1 MKKRKAV
8 VLYGSLTGNTEQV
21 GKAFAEVLEEY
32 GFETRCEKLVAGK
45 DWSNDPVY
53 FWDYDIV
60 VLGSLIVAGLPYK
73 EVYQLLGLQGNR
85 TIMGKAM
92 EPPKNGEPLDPE
104 KNPMGRLN
112 GHSGIPGI
120 VAPSVATGSPG
131 AKGDQLPTIYG
142 VVYAT
147 YGGSG
152 VGPPE
157 CYGSL
162 EVMEELLRVNGVRT
176 VGKFACPGK
185 EIRHEAV
192 DGIAKE
198 LNINIA
204 DAMALIQRFG
214 RDPEAEEFAKMPEE
228 KLHIIKKY
236 MGIED
241 DFSMLEGNDPLG
253 IGKPGSTFW
262 HYDSGIRPSKRD
274 ITKAKIFMAEI
285 IEDYFLTTTGDP
297 RPPYAMYTCI
307 S

>member
-8 VLYGSLTGNTEQV
+8 VLYGSLTGNTEMV
-21 GKAFAEVLEEY
+21 GKAMAEVLEEY

-45 DWSNDPVY
+45 DWKDDPVY

-73 EVYQLLGLQGNR
+73 EVYQLLGLQGTRN
-85 TIMGKAM
+85 IMGTTM
-92 EPPKNGEPLDPE
+92 NPNQPGDPE
-104 KNPMGRLN
+104 MNPMGRLSL
-112 GHSGIPGI
+112 HSGIAGI
-120 VAPSVATGSPG
+120 AAPSVATGSPG
-131 AKGDQLPTIYG
+131 AKGDNLPTIYG

-157 CYGSL
+157 CYGTL

-185 EIRHEAV
+185 EMRHEAV
-192 DGIAKE
+192 DGCARD
-198 LNINIA
+198 LGINIA
-204 DAMALIQRFG
+204 DAQAMLQRWSL
-214 RDPEAEEFAKMPEE
+214 DPETEEFTSDPEKTAVIE
-228 KLHIIKKY
+228 KY
-236 MGIED
+236 MAIKD
-241 DFSMLEGNDPLG
+241 DYSMLEGNDPLG

-262 HYDSGIRPSKRD
+262 HYDMAKRPSKRD
-274 ITKAKIFMAEI
+274 LIKAKIFMAEI

-297 RPPYAMYTCI
+297 RPPYGVYTCI

>member
-1 MKKRKAV
+1 MKKRKAA
-8 VLYGSLTGNTEQV
+8 VLYGSLTGNTEMV

-45 DWSNDPVY
+45 DWSKDPVY
-53 FWDYDIV
+53 PWEYDII

-85 TIMGKAM
+85 NIMGLELAAGKD
-92 EPPKNGEPLDPE
+92 LDPDV
-104 KNPMGRLN
+104 NPMGRLMA
-112 GHSGIPGI
+112 HSGVPGI
-120 VAPSVATGSPG
+120 VAPSVATGAPG
-131 AKGDQLPTIYG
+131 AKGDNLPTIYG

-157 CYGSL
+157 CYGTL

-185 EIRHEAV
+185 EMRHEAV
-192 DGIAKE
+192 DGISKA

-204 DAMALIQRFG
+204 DAMALIQRFTL
-214 RDPEAEEFAKMPEE
+214 DPDAEEFQKMDPE
-228 KLHIIKKY
+228 KVATIKHFL
-236 MGIED
+236 GLED
-241 DFSMLEGNDPLG
+241 DYSMLEGNDPLG
-253 IGKPGSTFW
+253 IGKPGSSFW
-262 HYDSGIRPSKRD
+262 HYDSGRRPSQRD
-274 ITKAKIFMAEI
+274 LTKAKIFMAEI

>member
-8 VLYGSLTGNTEQV
+8 VLYGSLTGNTEMV
-21 GKAFAEVLEEY
+21 GKAMAEVLEEY
-32 GFETRCEKLVAGK
+32 GFETRCEKLSAGR
-45 DWSNDPVY
+45 DWSKTPV
-53 FWDYDIV
+53 FFKDYDIV

-85 TIMGKAM
+85 TINGITMAPGV
-92 EPPKNGEPLDPE
+92 EPPDPDLNPL
-104 KNPMGRLN
+104 GRLN
-112 GHSGIPGI
+112 RNSGIPGI

-131 AKGDQLPTIYG
+131 AKGDNLPTIYG

-162 EVMEELLRVNGVRT
+162 EVMEELLRVNGIRT

-185 EIRHEAV
+185 EMRHEAV
-192 DGIAKE
+192 DGIAKA
-198 LNINIA
+198 LDINIA
-204 DAMALIQRFG
+204 DSMALIQRFTL
-214 RDPEAEEFAKMPEE
+214 DPNGEEFRNMPPE
-228 KLHIIKKY
+228 HIATIKEFL
-236 MGIED
+236 GIED
-241 DFSMLEGNDPLG
+241 DYSMLEGNDPLG

-262 HYDSGIRPSKRD
+262 HYDSGKRPSQRD
-274 ITKAKIFMAEI
+274 LTKAKIFMAEI

>member
-8 VLYGSLTGNTEQV
+8 VLYGSLTGNTEMV
-21 GKAFAEVLEEY
+21 GKAMAEVLEEY
-32 GFETRCEKLVAGK
+32 GFEVRCEKLVAGK
-45 DWSNDPVY
+45 KWDDDPVY
-53 FWDYDIV
+53 FWEYDIA

-85 TIMGKAM
+85 TISATSM
-92 EPPKNGEPLDPE
+92 EDHDQS
-104 KNPMGRLN
+104 KNPMDRLMRN
-112 GHSGIPGI
+112 SGIPGI

-131 AKGDQLPTIYG
+131 AKGDNLPTTYG
-142 VVYAT
+142 VVYTT

-162 EVMEELLRVNGVRT
+162 AVMEELLRVNGVRT

-204 DAMALIQRFG
+204 DAMAMINRFG
-214 RDPEAEEFAKMPEE
+214 LDPDAEEFQKMGPE
-228 KLHIIKKY
+228 KVGIIKKY

-241 DFSMLEGNDPLG
+241 DYSMLEGNDPLG

-262 HYDSGIRPSKRD
+262 HYDSGKRPSQRD

>member
-8 VLYGSLTGNTEQV
+8 VLYGSLTGNTEMV
-21 GKAFAEVLEEY
+21 GKAMAEVLEEY

-45 DWSNDPVY
+45 DWKDDPVI
-53 FWDYDIV
+53 FWEYDIV

-85 TIMGKAM
+85 NIMGTTM
-92 EPPKNGEPLDPE
+92 NPSQPMDPE
-104 KNPMGRLN
+104 GNPMGRLMV
-112 GHSGIPGI
+112 HSGIPGI

-131 AKGDQLPTIYG
+131 AKGDNLPTIYG

-157 CYGSL
+157 CYGTL
-162 EVMEELLRVNGVRT
+162 EVLEELLRVNGVRT

-185 EIRHEAV
+185 EMRHEAV
-192 DGIAKE
+192 DGIAKD
-198 LNINIA
+198 LNVNIA
-204 DAMALIQRFG
+204 DAMAMINRYTLN
-214 RDPEAEEFAKMPEE
+214 PEAEEFQKMSPE
-228 KLHIIKKY
+228 KLTVIRKY
-236 MGIED
+236 LGIED
-241 DFSMLEGNDPLG
+241 DYSMLGGNDPLG

-262 HYDSGIRPSKRD
+262 HYDSGKRPSQRD
-274 ITKAKIFMAEI
+274 LTKARIFMAEI

>member
-8 VLYGSLTGNTEQV
+8 VLYGSLTGNTEMV
-21 GKAFAEVLEEY
+21 GKAMAEVLEEY

-45 DWSNDPVY
+45 DWKDDPVY
-53 FWDYDIV
+53 FWEYDIV

-85 TIMGKAM
+85 NIMGTTM
-92 EPPKNGEPLDPE
+92 NPNQPGDPE
-104 KNPMGRLN
+104 MNPMGRLTL
-112 GHSGIPGI
+112 HSGIPGI
-120 VAPSVATGSPG
+120 AAPSVATGSPG
-131 AKGDQLPTIYG
+131 AKGDNLPTIYG

-157 CYGSL
+157 CYGTL

-185 EIRHEAV
+185 EMRHEAV
-192 DGIAKE
+192 DGCARD
-198 LNINIA
+198 LGINIA
-204 DAMALIQRFG
+204 DAQAMLQRWSM
-214 RDPEAEEFAKMPEE
+214 DPEAEEFTSAPEKTAVIE
-228 KLHIIKKY
+228 KY
-236 MGIED
+236 MAIKD
-241 DFSMLEGNDPLG
+241 DYSMLEGNDPLG

-262 HYDSGIRPSKRD
+262 HYDMAKRPSKRD
-274 ITKAKIFMAEI
+274 LTKAKIFMAEI

-297 RPPYAMYTCI
+297 RPPYGVYTCI

>member
-1 MKKRKAV
+1 MHMKKRKAV
-8 VLYGSLTGNTEQV
+8 VLYGSLTGNTEMV
-21 GKAFAEVLEEY
+21 GKAMAEVLEEY

-45 DWSNDPVY
+45 DWKDDPVV
-53 FWDYDIV
+53 FWEYDIV

-85 TIMGKAM
+85 NIMGTSM
-92 EPPKNGEPLDPE
+92 HPGDDMDPE
-104 KNPMGRLN
+104 MNPMGRLN
-112 GHSGIPGI
+112 IHSGVPGI

-142 VVYAT
+142 VVYTT

-157 CYGSL
+157 CYGTL
-162 EVMEELLRVNGVRT
+162 AVMEELLRVNGVRT

-198 LNINIA
+198 LGINIA
-204 DAMALIQRFG
+204 DSMAMINRFG
-214 RDPEAEEFAKMPEE
+214 VDPEAEEFRNMGPE
-228 KLHIIKKY
+228 KVAIIKKY

-241 DFSMLEGNDPLG
+241 DYSMLEKNDPLG

-262 HYDSGIRPSKRD
+262 HYDSGKRPSKRD
-274 ITKAKIFMAEI
+274 LIKAKIFMAEI

>member
-8 VLYGSLTGNTEQV
+8 VLYGSLTGNTEMV

-32 GFETRCEKLVAGK
+32 GFETRCEKLSAGR
-45 DWSNDPVY
+45 DWSKTPVY
-53 FWDYDIV
+53 FKDYDIV

-73 EVYQLLGLQGNR
+73 EVYQLLGLQGSRN
-85 TIMGKAM
+85 IMGTTMTPGA
-92 EPPKNGEPLDPE
+92 EPDLEG
-104 KNPMGRLN
+104 NPMGRLSL
-112 GHSGIPGI
+112 HSGIPGI

-131 AKGDQLPTIYG
+131 AKGDNLPTIYG
-142 VVYAT
+142 VVYTT

-185 EIRHEAV
+185 EVRHEAV

-204 DAMALIQRFG
+204 DAMAMINRYG
-214 RDPEAEEFAKMPEE
+214 VDPDAEEFQKLGPE
-228 KLHIIKKY
+228 KVSVIKRY
-236 MGIED
+236 LGIED
-241 DFSMLEGNDPLG
+241 DYSMLEGNDPLG

-262 HYDSGIRPSKRD
+262 HYDSGKRPSQRD
-274 ITKAKIFMAEI
+274 LTKAKIFMAEI

>member
-1 MKKRKAV
+1 M
-8 VLYGSLTGNTEQV
+8 
-21 GKAFAEVLEEY
+21 
-32 GFETRCEKLVAGK
+32 AGK
-45 DWSNDPVY
+45 DWKDDPVI
-53 FWDYDIV
+53 FWEYDIV

-85 TIMGKAM
+85 NIMGTTM
-92 EPPKNGEPLDPE
+92 NPSQPMDPE
-104 KNPMGRLN
+104 GNPMGRLMV
-112 GHSGIPGI
+112 HSGIPGI

-131 AKGDQLPTIYG
+131 AKGDNLPTIYG

-157 CYGSL
+157 CYGTL
-162 EVMEELLRVNGVRT
+162 EVLEELLRVNGVRT

-185 EIRHEAV
+185 EMRHEAV
-192 DGIAKE
+192 DGIAKD
-198 LNINIA
+198 LNVNIA
-204 DAMALIQRFG
+204 DAMAMINRYTLN
-214 RDPEAEEFAKMPEE
+214 PEAEEFQKMSPE
-228 KLHIIKKY
+228 KLTVIRKY
-236 MGIED
+236 LGIED
-241 DFSMLEGNDPLG
+241 DYSMLGGNDPLG

-262 HYDSGIRPSKRD
+262 HYDSGKRPSQRD
-274 ITKAKIFMAEI
+274 LTKARIFMAEI

>member
-8 VLYGSLTGNTEQV
+8 VLYGSLTGNTEMV
-21 GKAFAEVLEEY
+21 GRAMAEVLEEY
-32 GFETRCEKLVAGK
+32 GFETRCAKLTAGK
-45 DWSNDPVY
+45 DWSQDPVY
-53 FWDYDIV
+53 FKDYDIV

-85 TIMGKAM
+85 NIMGLKMDREA
-92 EPPKNGEPLDPE
+92 PPDPE
-104 KNPMGRLN
+104 SNPMGRLSL
-112 GHSGIPGI
+112 HSGIPGI

-131 AKGDQLPTIYG
+131 AKGDNLPTIYG

-157 CYGSL
+157 CYGTL

-185 EIRHEAV
+185 EMRHEAV
-192 DGIAKE
+192 NGIAKE

-204 DAMALIQRFG
+204 DAMAMIQRFTL
-214 RDPEAEEFAKMPEE
+214 DPEAEEFRKMLPE
-228 KLHIIKKY
+228 HVTTIRKY
-236 MGIED
+236 LGFQD
-241 DFSMLEGNDPLG
+241 DYSMLEGNDPLG

-262 HYDSGIRPSKRD
+262 HYDSGKRPSQRD
-274 ITKAKIFMAEI
+274 LTKAKIFMAEI

>member
-8 VLYGSLTGNTEQV
+8 VLYGSLTGNTEMV
-21 GKAFAEVLEEY
+21 GKAMAEVLEEY
-32 GFETRCEKLVAGK
+32 GFETRCEKLKAGK
-45 DWSNDPVY
+45 DWSEDPVI

-85 TIMGKAM
+85 TISGVSMTPGQ
-92 EPPKNGEPLDPE
+92 EPDPE
-104 KNPMGRLN
+104 KNPMGRLSL
-112 GHSGIPGI
+112 HSGIPGI

-131 AKGDQLPTIYG
+131 AKGDNLPTIYG

-157 CYGSL
+157 CYGTL

-185 EIRHEAV
+185 EMRHEAV
-192 DGIAKE
+192 DGIAKS

-204 DAMALIQRFG
+204 DSMALIQRYTL
-214 RDPEAEEFAKMPEE
+214 DPDAEEFQKMPPE
-228 KLHIIKKY
+228 HITAIRKY
-236 MGIED
+236 LGIED
-241 DFSMLEGNDPLG
+241 DYSMLEGNDPLG

-262 HYDSGIRPSKRD
+262 HYDSGKRPSQRD
-274 ITKAKIFMAEI
+274 LTKAKIFMAEI

>member
-1 MKKRKAV
+1 MNKKKAV
-8 VLYGSLTGNTEQV
+8 VLYGSLTGNTEMV
-21 GKAFAEVLEEY
+21 GRAMAEVLEEY

-45 DWSNDPVY
+45 DWSKSPVY
-53 FWDYDIV
+53 FSEYDIV
-60 VLGSLIVAGLPYK
+60 VLGSLVVAGLPYK

-85 TIMGKAM
+85 NIMGKKM
-92 EPPKNGEPLDPE
+92 DSKSPPDSEKHPL
-104 KNPMGRLN
+104 GRLSS
-112 GHSGIPGI
+112 HSGIPGI

-131 AKGDQLPTIYG
+131 AKGDNLPTIYG
-142 VVYAT
+142 VVYVT

-185 EIRHEAV
+185 EVRHEAV
-192 DGIAKE
+192 DGISKE

-204 DAMALIQRFG
+204 DAMALIQRFT
-214 RDPEAEEFAKMPEE
+214 REPNAEEFQSMSLEHLNA
-228 KLHIIKKY
+228 IKKY
-236 MGIED
+236 LGLED
-241 DFSMLEGNDPLG
+241 DYSMLEGNDPLG

-262 HYDSGIRPSKRD
+262 HYDSGRRPSQRD
-274 ITKAKIFMAEI
+274 LTKAKIFIAEI

-297 RPPYAMYTCI
+297 RPPYAVYTCI

>member
-8 VLYGSLTGNTEQV
+8 VLYGSLTGNTEMV
-21 GKAFAEVLEEY
+21 GKAMAEVLEEY
-32 GFETRCEKLVAGK
+32 GFEVRCEKLVAGK
-45 DWSNDPVY
+45 DWSEDPVI
-53 FWDYDIV
+53 FWEYDIV

-85 TIMGKAM
+85 SISGKSM
-92 EPPKNGEPLDPE
+92 NPNDKPDPE
-104 KNPMGRLN
+104 TNPMGRLSL
-112 GHSGIPGI
+112 HSGIPGI
-120 VAPSVATGSPG
+120 VAGSVATGSPG

-142 VVYAT
+142 VVYTT

-157 CYGSL
+157 CYGTL

-176 VGKFACPGK
+176 IGKFACPGK

-198 LNINIA
+198 LDINIA
-204 DAMALIQRFG
+204 DAMAMINRFG
-214 RDPEAEEFAKMPEE
+214 VDPDAEEFRQLGPE
-228 KLHIIKKY
+228 KVGIIKKY
-236 MGIED
+236 MGIQD
-241 DFSMLEGNDPLG
+241 DYSMLEGNDPLG

-262 HYDSGIRPSKRD
+262 HYDSGKRPSQRD
-274 ITKAKIFMAEI
+274 LTKAKIFMAEI

-297 RPPYAMYTCI
+297 RPPYGVYTCI

>member
-8 VLYGSLTGNTEQV
+8 VLYGSLTGNTEMV
-21 GKAFAEVLEEY
+21 GRAMAEVLEEY

-45 DWSNDPVY
+45 DWKDNPVI

-85 TIMGKAM
+85 NIMGTSFSPN
-92 EPPKNGEPLDPE
+92 EPMDPE
-104 KNPMGRLN
+104 QNPMGRLN
-112 GHSGIPGI
+112 LHSGIPGI
-120 VAPSVATGSPG
+120 AAPSVATGAPG
-131 AKGDQLPTIYG
+131 AKGDNLPTIYG
-142 VVYAT
+142 VVYTT

-157 CYGSL
+157 CYGTL

-192 DGIAKE
+192 DGIAKDFD
-198 LNINIA
+198 INIA
-204 DAMALIQRFG
+204 DAMALIQRWG
-214 RDPEAEEFAKMPEE
+214 RDPEAKEFQQMGRE
-228 KLHIIKKY
+228 KVAVIERY
-236 MGIED
+236 MGVAD
-241 DFSMLEGNDPLG
+241 DYSMLEGNNPLG

-262 HYDSGIRPSKRD
+262 HYDSGKRPSKRD

>member
-8 VLYGSLTGNTEQV
+8 VMYGSLTGNTELV

-45 DWSNDPVY
+45 DWSDDPI
-53 FWDYDIV
+53 DLKEYDIA

-73 EVYQLLGLQGNR
+73 EVYMLLGLQGNR
-85 TIMGKAM
+85 TLMGKGM
-92 EPPKNGEPLDPE
+92 GGPPPGEEGESL
-104 KNPMGRLN
+104 MGRTK
-112 GHSGIPGI
+112 GGIPGI
-120 VAPSVATGSPG
+120 VAPGVGTGNPG
-131 AKGDQLPTIYG
+131 AKGDPAKTIYG
-142 VVYAT
+142 VVYTT

-162 EVMEELLRVNGVRT
+162 EVMEELFRVNGVRT

-185 EIRHEAV
+185 EMRHEAV
-192 DGIAKE
+192 DGCAKE
-198 LNINIA
+198 LNMNIA
-204 DAMALIQRFG
+204 DAQAMLQRWSV
-214 RDPEAEEFAKMPEE
+214 DPESEEFTSMDPEI
-228 KLHIIKKY
+228 LAVIQKY
-236 MGIED
+236 MSIED
-241 DFSMLEGNDPLG
+241 DYSQLEGNDPLG
-253 IGKPGSTFW
+253 IGKPGSSFW
-262 HYDSGIRPSKRD
+262 HYDMAKRPSQRD
-274 ITKAKIFMAEI
+274 LTKAKIFMAEI

>member
-8 VLYGSLTGNTEQV
+8 VLYGSLTGNTEMV
-21 GKAFAEVLEEY
+21 GKAMAEVLEEY

-45 DWSNDPVY
+45 NWKDDPVY
-53 FWDYDIV
+53 FWEYDIV

-85 TIMGKAM
+85 NIMGTTM
-92 EPPKNGEPLDPE
+92 NPNQPGDPE
-104 KNPMGRLN
+104 MNPMGRLTL
-112 GHSGIPGI
+112 HSGIPGI
-120 VAPSVATGSPG
+120 AAPSVATGSPG
-131 AKGDQLPTIYG
+131 AKGDNLPTIYG
-142 VVYAT
+142 VVYTT

-157 CYGSL
+157 CYGTL

-185 EIRHEAV
+185 EMRHEAV
-192 DGIAKE
+192 DGCARD
-198 LNINIA
+198 LGINIA
-204 DAMALIQRFG
+204 DAQAMLQRWSL
-214 RDPEAEEFAKMPEE
+214 DPEAEEFTSDPEKTAVIE
-228 KLHIIKKY
+228 KY
-236 MGIED
+236 MAIKD
-241 DFSMLEGNDPLG
+241 DYSMLEGNDPLG

-262 HYDSGIRPSKRD
+262 HYDMAKRPSKRD
-274 ITKAKIFMAEI
+274 LTKAKIFMAEI

-297 RPPYAMYTCI
+297 RPPYGVYTCI

>member
-8 VLYGSLTGNTEQV
+8 VLYGSLTGNTEMV
-21 GKAFAEVLEEY
+21 GKAMAEVLEEY

-45 DWSNDPVY
+45 DWKDDPVY
-53 FWDYDIV
+53 FWEYDIV

-85 TIMGKAM
+85 NIMGTTM
-92 EPPKNGEPLDPE
+92 NPNQPGDPE
-104 KNPMGRLN
+104 MNPMGRLSL
-112 GHSGIPGI
+112 HSGIPGI
-120 VAPSVATGSPG
+120 AAPSVATGSPG
-131 AKGDQLPTIYG
+131 AKGDNLPTIYG

-157 CYGSL
+157 CYGTL

-185 EIRHEAV
+185 EMRHEAV
-192 DGIAKE
+192 DGCARE
-198 LNINIA
+198 LGINIA
-204 DAMALIQRFG
+204 DAQAMLQRWSL
-214 RDPEAEEFAKMPEE
+214 DPEAEEFTSDPEKTAVIE
-228 KLHIIKKY
+228 KFMAIK
-236 MGIED
+236 D
-241 DFSMLEGNDPLG
+241 DYSMLEGNDPLG

-262 HYDSGIRPSKRD
+262 HYDMAKRPSKRD
-274 ITKAKIFMAEI
+274 LTKAKIFMAEI

-297 RPPYAMYTCI
+297 RPPYGVYTCI

>member
-8 VLYGSLTGNTEQV
+8 VLYGSLTGNTEMV

-32 GFETRCEKLVAGK
+32 GFETRCEKLSAGR
-45 DWSNDPVY
+45 DWSKTPVY
-53 FWDYDIV
+53 FKDYDIV

-85 TIMGKAM
+85 NISGITMTPNSK
-92 EPPKNGEPLDPE
+92 PDPE
-104 KNPMGRLN
+104 GNPMGRLSL
-112 GHSGIPGI
+112 HSGIPGI

-131 AKGDQLPTIYG
+131 AKGGNLPTIYG
-142 VVYAT
+142 VVYTT

-185 EIRHEAV
+185 EVRHEAV

-204 DAMALIQRFG
+204 DAMAMINRYG
-214 RDPEAEEFAKMPEE
+214 VDPDAEEFQKLGPE
-228 KLHIIKKY
+228 KVSVIKRY
-236 MGIED
+236 LGIED
-241 DFSMLEGNDPLG
+241 DYSMLEGTTLWVS
-253 IGKPGSTFW
+253 GSPAPP
-262 HYDSGIRPSKRD
+262 SG
-274 ITKAKIFMAEI
+274 
-285 IEDYFLTTTGDP
+285 TTTAASA
-297 RPPYAMYTCI
+297 PPSGT
-307 S
+307 

>member
-8 VLYGSLTGNTEQV
+8 VLYGSLTGNTEMV
-21 GKAFAEVLEEY
+21 GQAMAEVLEEY
-32 GFETRCEKLVAGK
+32 GFGTRCEKLAAGK
-45 DWSNDPVY
+45 DWSENPVY
-53 FWDYDIV
+53 FKDYDIV
-60 VLGSLIVAGLPYK
+60 LLGSLIIAGLPYK

-85 TIMGKAM
+85 SIAGKM
-92 EPPKNGEPLDPE
+92 MTPNDKPDLED
-104 KNPMGRLN
+104 NPMGRLTL
-112 GHSGIPGI
+112 HSGIPGI

-131 AKGDQLPTIYG
+131 AKGDNLPTIYG

-157 CYGSL
+157 CIGSL

-192 DGIAKE
+192 DGISKE
-198 LNINIA
+198 LGINIA
-204 DAMALIQRFG
+204 DAMALIQRWG
-214 RDPEAEEFAKMPEE
+214 KDPDAEEFQQMGKE
-228 KLHIIKKY
+228 KVSIIERY
-236 MGIED
+236 MGVAD
-241 DFSMLEGNDPLG
+241 DYSMLEVNDPLG

-262 HYDSGIRPSKRD
+262 HYDSGKRPSKRD